1 MLTDGLKEV
10 HRLQRRLMSEHYQ
23 RAIEAKAEGR
33 PVAYVTAMFPVEIV
47 KAFEPHL
54 ATVYPENHAALLI
67 ARGQARMVRKAE
79 AAGLDRLG
87 CAYEL
92 FNTGY
97 LVDGWGALESE
108 DLLDPEE
115 RPVPRLAEPD
125 ILLPCDNQCRVVCEW
140 FKHLSEL
147 YGNKPYRMINVGDR
161 FDGTLDGVRQ
171 RYVHS
176 QLVDLI
182 RFLEQQTGVGL
193 DRDHLLNI
201 AETSR
206 RALELWQTYL
216 DLGAHVPSPL
226 TAFDGFSHM
235 ALIVSERGR
244 PEAVDYYSRL
254 IEATRELIG
263 QGVSPVGQER
273 HRLLWDNLATW
284 YNFRELQQ
292 YFAERG
298 IAVVGSTYLD
308 AWRKE
313 LDTSSYDALLDS
325 MARTYSTMYTNM
337 TIPERVAVWIAN
349 VEKYGADGVL
359 FHKNLSCHTFSLRVD
374 HIAARLR
381 EHFGPEFRTVVF
393 EGCQG
398 IRGRFQQHAFDT
410 GVTLHFVER

>member
-1 MLTDGLKEV
+1 MVNDQLKEV
-10 HRLQRRLMSEHYQ
+10 HRLQRRLMSEHYH
-23 RAIEAKAEGR
+23 RALEAKAEGR
-33 PVAYVTAMFPVEIV
+33 PVAYVTAMFPVEIL

-54 ATVYPENHAALLI
+54 ITVYPENHAALLI
-67 ARGQARMVRKAE
+67 ARGQSQLVRRAE
-79 AAGLDRLG
+79 AAGLDRMG

-92 FNTGY
+92 FNTAY
-97 LVDGWGALESE
+97 LADGWGALGSE
-108 DLLDPEE
+108 DLLDAAG
-115 RPVPRLAEPD
+115 RPIPRLAEPD
-125 ILLPCDNQCRVVCEW
+125 ILLACDNQCRVICEW
-140 FKHLSEL
+140 FHHLSEI

-161 FDGTLDGVRQ
+161 FDGSFDNIRQDYVRK
-171 RYVHS
+171 
-176 QLVDLI
+176 QLEDLI
-182 RFLEQQTGVGL
+182 RFLEAQTGTRL
-193 DRDHLLNI
+193 DRDHLLET

-206 RALELWQTYL
+206 RALNLWQTYL
-216 DLGAHVPSPL
+216 DLGIHVPSPL

-244 PEAVDYYSRL
+244 PEAVEYYARL
-254 IEATRELIG
+254 IDATEELIK
-263 QGVSPVGQER
+263 QDVSPVGRER

-284 YNFRELQQ
+284 YNFRELQE
-292 YFAERG
+292 YFAARG

-313 LDTSSYDALLDS
+313 LDTSSYEALLDS
-325 MARTYSTMYTNM
+325 MAGAYSTMYTNM

-349 VEKYGADGVL
+349 IEKYGADGVL

-393 EGCQG
+393 DGCQG

>member
-1 MLTDGLKEV
+1 MLTDRLKEV
-10 HRLQRRLMSEHYQ
+10 HRMQRRLMSKHYE
-23 RAIEAKAEGR
+23 RALEAKTEGR
-33 PVAYVTAMFPVEIV
+33 PVAYMTAMFPVEIV

-54 ATVYPENHAALLI
+54 VTVYPENHAALLI
-67 ARGQARMVRKAE
+67 ARGQSQMVRKAE
-79 AAGLDRLG
+79 AAGLDRMG

-97 LVDGWGALESE
+97 LLDGWGALERE
-108 DLLDPEE
+108 DLLDPEG
-115 RPVPRLAEPD
+115 RAIPKLAEPD
-125 ILLPCDNQCRVVCEW
+125 ILLACDNQCRVVCEW

-147 YGNKPYRMINVGDR
+147 YGEKPYRMINVGDR
-161 FDGTLDGVRQ
+161 FDGSLDKVRQ
-171 RYVHS
+171 DYVRA

-182 RFLEQQTGVGL
+182 RFLEELTSVRL
-193 DRDHLLNI
+193 DRDRLLQT

-206 RALELWQTYL
+206 QALNLWQTYL
-216 DLGAHVPSPL
+216 DLGVNIPSPM

-235 ALIVSERGR
+235 ALIVSERGS
-244 PEAVDYYSRL
+244 PEAVDYYLRL
-254 IEATRELIG
+254 IDATRDLI
-263 QGVSPVGQER
+263 QEKLSPVENER

-284 YNFRELQQ
+284 YNFRELQA

-325 MARTYSTMYTNM
+325 MARTYAAMYTNM
-337 TIPERVAVWIAN
+337 TIPERVAAWIAN
-349 VEKYGADGVL
+349 IEKYSADGVL

-374 HIAARLR
+374 HIAERLR

-398 IRGRFQQHAFDT
+398 IRGRFQHHAFDT
-410 GVTLHFVER
+410 GVSLHFVER